1 MNMRKQF
8 PSDFKF
14 KVAIEALK
22 NEKTAT
28 ELASQF
34 EISVSQVSKWKS
46 DLLQNGQQVF
56 SKKRGPKKLD
66 PTDDPDHLLHEIGK
80 LKIERDFLAKKYKQ
94 IQLRGDD

>member
-1 MNMRKQF
+1 MRKQF
-8 PSDFKF
+8 SSNFKF
-14 KVAIEALK
+14 KVAVEALK

-34 EISVSQVSKWKS
+34 EVSVSQISKWKNE
-46 DLLQNGQQVF
+46 LLQNGQQIF
-56 SKKRGPKKLD
+56 AKKRGPKKLN
-66 PTDDPDHLLHEIGK
+66 PIDDPDHLLHEIGR